1 MLCHCLRPIL
11 LNRITARTQRPATRQ
26 IRPVA
31 ASHPTGC
38 ARPPGYILSRRR
50 HEVSRRQKRCARTK
64 HLKGTLWSPFLC
76 LPITCSADK
85 VRRTALR
92 LSSLN
97 YVNPRSSE
105 ESMKSGIWQF
115 AGVSLLCL
123 GISAQALADERDE
136 SRQNQLYGG
145 SNDNGQQR
153 QQQQNQQRNVER
165 QQQQQRFQEQNNQQ
179 RQVQQQQNQ
188 LRNVEREQQQQINQQ
203 QDNQQRQIQQ
213 QQNQQRQVER
223 QQQQQIQQQQ
233 LQQRNVERQQQQQID
248 QQQRDQQRQIQ
259 QQQNQQRQQ
268 LRQSQDNLPIQSGP
282 REAWQTQQPRQGYY
296 QDIPRGNNRNW
307 QAGNGRPNDRWEG
320 RPDGH
325 GNGWGPGPQYR
336 PGYAIDRVPGG
347 YSRIPYR
354 GQDYF
359 YSGGYW
365 YRPQGPRYVVVTPPY
380 GVRVSRLPS
389 YSQEVWIGSSLL
401 FLAAGTYYAYQ
412 PDSQDYVVVNPPQ
425 NEAVY
430 QAPAQQ
436 QDNGYDPVAY
446 PQNGQSQQQVELDR
460 YQCYRWAAEQSGFD
474 PANITSQPQ
483 PEVVDLYR
491 RSMGACLAGRGYSV
505 N

>member
-1 MLCHCLRPIL
+1 
-11 LNRITARTQRPATRQ
+11 
-26 IRPVA
+26 
-31 ASHPTGC
+31 
-38 ARPPGYILSRRR
+38 
-50 HEVSRRQKRCARTK
+50 
-64 HLKGTLWSPFLC
+64 
-76 LPITCSADK
+76 
-85 VRRTALR
+85 
-92 LSSLN
+92 
-97 YVNPRSSE
+97 
-105 ESMKSGIWQF
+105 MKSGIWQF

-123 GISAQALADERDE
+123 SISAHALADERDD
-136 SRQNQLYGG
+136 SPRNPLYGSPG
-145 SNDNGQQR
+145 DNGQQR
-153 QQQQNQQRNVER
+153 QQQQQRA
-165 QQQQQRFQEQNNQQ
+165 QEQN
-179 RQVQQQQNQ
+179 
-188 LRNVEREQQQQINQQ
+188 
-203 QDNQQRQIQQ
+203 NQQRQIQQ

-223 QQQQQIQQQQ
+223 QQQQQINQQQINQQRQIQEQQNQQRQVERQQQQ
-233 LQQRNVERQQQQQID
+233 QIQQQQIQQRNVERQQQQQID

-268 LRQSQDNLPIQSGP
+268 LRQAQDNLPIQSGP

-320 RPDGH
+320 RPDGR

-354 GQDYF
+354 GQDYY

-430 QAPAQQ
+430 QQAPAEQQ
-436 QDNGYDPVAY
+436 SNGYDPVAY
-446 PQNGQSQQQVELDR
+446 PANGQSPQQVELDH
-460 YQCYRWAAEQSGFD
+460 YQCYRQAADQSGFD
-474 PANITSQPQ
+474 PANVSGQPP
-483 PEVVDLYR
+483 PERVDAYGRL
-491 RSMGACLAGRGYSV
+491 MGDCLAGRGYSV

>member
-1 MLCHCLRPIL
+1 
-11 LNRITARTQRPATRQ
+11 
-26 IRPVA
+26 
-31 ASHPTGC
+31 
-38 ARPPGYILSRRR
+38 
-50 HEVSRRQKRCARTK
+50 
-64 HLKGTLWSPFLC
+64 
-76 LPITCSADK
+76 
-85 VRRTALR
+85 
-92 LSSLN
+92 
-97 YVNPRSSE
+97 
-105 ESMKSGIWQF
+105 MKSGIWQF

-123 GISAQALADERDE
+123 SISAQALADERDD
-136 SRQNQLYGG
+136 SPRNQLYNSSGE
-145 SNDNGQQR
+145 NGQQ
-153 QQQQNQQRNVER
+153 R
-165 QQQQQRFQEQNNQQ
+165 QQQQQRFQEQN
-179 RQVQQQQNQ
+179 
-188 LRNVEREQQQQINQQ
+188 
-203 QDNQQRQIQQ
+203 NQQRQIQQ

-223 QQQQQIQQQQ
+223 QQQQQINQQQIN
-233 LQQRNVERQQQQQID
+233 QQRQIQEQQNQQRQVERQQQQQID

-268 LRQSQDNLPIQSGP
+268 LRQTQNNLPIQGGP
-282 REAWQTQQPRQGYY
+282 GEVWQTQQPRQGYY

-307 QAGNGRPNDRWEG
+307 QAGNGRPNDHWEG
-320 RPDGH
+320 RPDGR

-354 GQDYF
+354 GQDYY

-430 QAPAQQ
+430 QAPAGQQ
-436 QDNGYDPVAY
+436 VNGYDPVAY
-446 PQNGQSQQQVELDR
+446 PANGQSPQQVELDH
-460 YQCYRWAAEQSGFD
+460 YQCYLQAAQQSGFD
-474 PANITSQPQ
+474 PANVSGQP
-483 PEVVDLYR
+483 PPDLVDAHR
-491 RSMGACLAGRGYSV
+491 RSMGDCLAGRGYNVSA

>member
-1 MLCHCLRPIL
+1 M
-11 LNRITARTQRPATRQ
+11 RQ
-26 IRPVA
+26 
-31 ASHPTGC
+31 G
-38 ARPPGYILSRRR
+38 
-50 HEVSRRQKRCARTK
+50 EVSQGG
-64 HLKGTLWSPFLC
+64 HLVPFSL
-76 LPITCSADK
+76 SADK

-92 LSSLN
+92 LNSLN
-97 YVNPRSSE
+97 DVNPRSSE

-123 GISAQALADERDE
+123 SISAQALADERDD
-136 SRQNQLYGG
+136 SPRNQLYNSSGE
-145 SNDNGQQR
+145 NGQQ
-153 QQQQNQQRNVER
+153 R
-165 QQQQQRFQEQNNQQ
+165 QQQQQRFQEQN
-179 RQVQQQQNQ
+179 
-188 LRNVEREQQQQINQQ
+188 
-203 QDNQQRQIQQ
+203 NQQRQIQQ

-223 QQQQQIQQQQ
+223 QQQQQINQQQIN
-233 LQQRNVERQQQQQID
+233 QQRQIQEQQNQQRQVERQQQQQID
-248 QQQRDQQRQIQ
+248 QQQRDQLRQIQ

-268 LRQSQDNLPIQSGP
+268 LRQTQNNLPIQGGP
-282 REAWQTQQPRQGYY
+282 GEVWQTQQPRQGYY

-307 QAGNGRPNDRWEG
+307 QAGNGRPNDHWEG
-320 RPDGH
+320 RPDGR

-354 GQDYF
+354 GQDYY

-412 PDSQDYVVVNPPQ
+412 PDSQDYVVVNPLQ

-430 QAPAQQ
+430 QAPAGQQ
-436 QDNGYDPVAY
+436 VNGYDPVAY
-446 PQNGQSQQQVELDR
+446 PANGQSPQQVELDH
-460 YQCYRWAAEQSGFD
+460 YQCYLQAAQQSGFD
-474 PANITSQPQ
+474 PANVSGQP
-483 PEVVDLYR
+483 PPDLVDAYR
-491 RSMGACLAGRGYSV
+491 RSMGDCLAGRGYNVSA

>member
-1 MLCHCLRPIL
+1 
-11 LNRITARTQRPATRQ
+11 
-26 IRPVA
+26 
-31 ASHPTGC
+31 
-38 ARPPGYILSRRR
+38 
-50 HEVSRRQKRCARTK
+50 
-64 HLKGTLWSPFLC
+64 
-76 LPITCSADK
+76 
-85 VRRTALR
+85 
-92 LSSLN
+92 
-97 YVNPRSSE
+97 
-105 ESMKSGIWQF
+105 MKSGIWQL

-123 GISAQALADERDE
+123 SISAQALADERDE
-136 SRQNQLYGG
+136 SRQNQLYG
-145 SNDNGQQR
+145 SPAENGQQR
-153 QQQQNQQRNVER
+153 QQQQ
-165 QQQQQRFQEQNNQQ
+165 QQQQLRQEQN
-179 RQVQQQQNQ
+179 
-188 LRNVEREQQQQINQQ
+188 
-203 QDNQQRQIQQ
+203 NQQRQIQQ

-223 QQQQQIQQQQ
+223 QQQQQINQQQLNQQRQIQQQQ

-268 LRQSQDNLPIQSGP
+268 LRQNQDNLPIQSGP
-282 REAWQTQQPRQGYY
+282 KEVWQSQPPRQGYY

-307 QAGNGRPNDRWEG
+307 QAGRPNDRWEG
-320 RPDGH
+320 RPDGR

-359 YSGGYW
+359 YSQGYW
-365 YRPQGPRYVVVTPPY
+365 YRPQGPRYIVVTPPY
-380 GVRVSRLPS
+380 GVRVRSLPS

-412 PDSQDYVVVNPPQ
+412 PDTQDYVVVNPPQ
-425 NEAVY
+425 NEATY
-430 QAPAQQ
+430 QQAPAQPQ
-436 QDNGYDPVAY
+436 SNGYDPVAY
-446 PQNGQSQQQVELDR
+446 PENGQSPQQVELDH

-474 PANITSQPQ
+474 PANVTGQP
-483 PEVVDLYR
+483 PPDVVDLYR

>member
-1 MLCHCLRPIL
+1 
-11 LNRITARTQRPATRQ
+11 
-26 IRPVA
+26 
-31 ASHPTGC
+31 
-38 ARPPGYILSRRR
+38 
-50 HEVSRRQKRCARTK
+50 
-64 HLKGTLWSPFLC
+64 
-76 LPITCSADK
+76 
-85 VRRTALR
+85 
-92 LSSLN
+92 
-97 YVNPRSSE
+97 
-105 ESMKSGIWQF
+105 MKSGIWQF

-123 GISAQALADERDE
+123 SISAHALADERDE
-136 SRQNQLYGG
+136 PPRNPLYGSPG
-145 SNDNGQQR
+145 ENAQQR
-153 QQQQNQQRNVER
+153 QQQQQRA
-165 QQQQQRFQEQNNQQ
+165 QEQNNQQ
-179 RQVQQQQNQ
+179 RQIQQQQNQ
-188 LRNVEREQQQQINQQ
+188 QRQVERQQQQLINQQ
-203 QDNQQRQIQQ
+203 QTNQQRQIQE

-233 LQQRNVERQQQQQID
+233 LQQRNVERQQQQQQQQIE

-268 LRQSQDNLPIQSGP
+268 LRQAQDNLPIQSGP
-282 REAWQTQQPRQGYY
+282 KEAWQTQPPRQGYY

-307 QAGNGRPNDRWEG
+307 QAGNGRPNDHWEG
-320 RPDGH
+320 RPDGR

-354 GQDYF
+354 GQDYY

-389 YSQEVWIGSSLL
+389 YSQEVWIGRSLL

-425 NEAVY
+425 NEAAY
-430 QAPAQQ
+430 QAPPAEQQ
-436 QDNGYDPVAY
+436 GNGYDPVAY
-446 PQNGQSQQQVELDR
+446 PANGQSPQQVELDK

-474 PANITSQPQ
+474 PANVTGQPS
-483 PEVVDLYR
+483 PDMVDLYR

>member
-1 MLCHCLRPIL
+1 M
-11 LNRITARTQRPATRQ
+11 RQ
-26 IRPVA
+26 
-31 ASHPTGC
+31 G
-38 ARPPGYILSRRR
+38 
-50 HEVSRRQKRCARTK
+50 EVSQGG
-64 HLKGTLWSPFLC
+64 HLVPFSL
-76 LPITCSADK
+76 SADK

-92 LSSLN
+92 LNSLN
-97 YVNPRSSE
+97 DVNPRSSE

-123 GISAQALADERDE
+123 SISAQALADERDD
-136 SRQNQLYGG
+136 SPRNQLYNSSGE
-145 SNDNGQQR
+145 NGQQ
-153 QQQQNQQRNVER
+153 R
-165 QQQQQRFQEQNNQQ
+165 QQQQQRFQEQN
-179 RQVQQQQNQ
+179 
-188 LRNVEREQQQQINQQ
+188 
-203 QDNQQRQIQQ
+203 NQQRQIQQ

-223 QQQQQIQQQQ
+223 QQQQQINQQQINQ
-233 LQQRNVERQQQQQID
+233 QRQIQEQQNQQRQVEQQQIQQRNVERQQQQQID

-268 LRQSQDNLPIQSGP
+268 LRQSQNNLPIQGGP
-282 REAWQTQQPRQGYY
+282 GEVWQTQPPRQGYY

-320 RPDGH
+320 RPDGR

-354 GQDYF
+354 GQDYY

-430 QAPAQQ
+430 QAPAGQQ
-436 QDNGYDPVAY
+436 VNGYDPVAY
-446 PQNGQSQQQVELDR
+446 PANGQSPQQVELDH
-460 YQCYRWAAEQSGFD
+460 YQCYLQAAQQSGFD
-474 PANITSQPQ
+474 PANVSGQP
-483 PEVVDLYR
+483 PDLVDAYR
-491 RSMGACLAGRGYSV
+491 RSMGDCLAGRGYNVSV

>member
-1 MLCHCLRPIL
+1 
-11 LNRITARTQRPATRQ
+11 
-26 IRPVA
+26 
-31 ASHPTGC
+31 
-38 ARPPGYILSRRR
+38 
-50 HEVSRRQKRCARTK
+50 
-64 HLKGTLWSPFLC
+64 
-76 LPITCSADK
+76 
-85 VRRTALR
+85 
-92 LSSLN
+92 
-97 YVNPRSSE
+97 
-105 ESMKSGIWQF
+105 MKSGIWQF

-123 GISAQALADERDE
+123 SISAQALADERDD
-136 SRQNQLYGG
+136 SRQNQPNGG
-145 SNDNGQQR
+145 PAG
-153 QQQQNQQRNVER
+153 NV
-165 QQQQQRFQEQNNQQ
+165 QQQQQQLRQEQNNQQ
-179 RQVQQQQNQ
+179 RQIQQQQNQ
-188 LRNVEREQQQQINQQ
+188 QRQVERQQQQQINQQ
-203 QDNQQRQIQQ
+203 QNNQQRQIQE

-233 LQQRNVERQQQQQID
+233 LQQRNVERQQQQQIE
-248 QQQRDQQRQIQ
+248 QQQREQQRQIQ

-268 LRQSQDNLPIQSGP
+268 LRQNQDNLPIQGGP
-282 REAWQTQQPRQGYY
+282 REARQTQPPRQGYY

-359 YSGGYW
+359 YSQGYW
-365 YRPQGPRYVVVTPPY
+365 YRPEGPRYVVVNPPY

-412 PDSQDYVVVNPPQ
+412 PDTQEYVVVNPPQ

-430 QAPAQQ
+430 QSAPQQ
-436 QDNGYDPVAY
+436 QGNGYDPVAY
-446 PQNGQSQQQVELDR
+446 PANGQSPQQVELDR
-460 YQCYRWAAEQSGFD
+460 YQCYRWAADESGFD
-474 PANITSQPQ
+474 PANVSGQP
-483 PEVVDLYR
+483 PPDVVDVYR

>member
-1 MLCHCLRPIL
+1 M
-11 LNRITARTQRPATRQ
+11 RQ
-26 IRPVA
+26 A
-31 ASHPTGC
+31 
-38 ARPPGYILSRRR
+38 
-50 HEVSRRQKRCARTK
+50 
-64 HLKGTLWSPFLC
+64 
-76 LPITCSADK
+76 
-85 VRRTALR
+85 
-92 LSSLN
+92 
-97 YVNPRSSE
+97 
-105 ESMKSGIWQF
+105 
-115 AGVSLLCL
+115 
-123 GISAQALADERDE
+123 
-136 SRQNQLYGG
+136 
-145 SNDNGQQR
+145 
-153 QQQQNQQRNVER
+153 
-165 QQQQQRFQEQNNQQ
+165 
-179 RQVQQQQNQ
+179 
-188 LRNVEREQQQQINQQ
+188 
-203 QDNQQRQIQQ
+203 
-213 QQNQQRQVER
+213 
-223 QQQQQIQQQQ
+223 
-233 LQQRNVERQQQQQID
+233 
-248 QQQRDQQRQIQ
+248 
-259 QQQNQQRQQ
+259 
-268 LRQSQDNLPIQSGP
+268 QDNLPIQSGP
-282 REAWQTQQPRQGYY
+282 KEAWQTQPPRQGYY

-307 QAGNGRPNDRWEG
+307 QAGNVRPNDRWEG

-354 GQDYF
+354 GQDYY

-430 QAPAQQ
+430 QAPPAEQQ
-436 QDNGYDPVAY
+436 GNGYDPVAY
-446 PQNGQSQQQVELDR
+446 PVNGQSPQQVELDK

-474 PANITSQPQ
+474 PANVTGQP
-483 PEVVDLYR
+483 PPDVVDLYR

>member
-1 MLCHCLRPIL
+1 M
-11 LNRITARTQRPATRQ
+11 RQ
-26 IRPVA
+26 
-31 ASHPTGC
+31 G
-38 ARPPGYILSRRR
+38 
-50 HEVSRRQKRCARTK
+50 EVSQGG
-64 HLKGTLWSPFLC
+64 HLVPFSL
-76 LPITCSADK
+76 SADK
-85 VRRTALR
+85 VCRTALR
-92 LSSLN
+92 LNSLN
-97 YVNPRSSE
+97 DVNPRSSE

-123 GISAQALADERDE
+123 SISAQALADERDD
-136 SRQNQLYGG
+136 SPRNQLYNSSGE
-145 SNDNGQQR
+145 NGQQR
-153 QQQQNQQRNVER
+153 QQQH
-165 QQQQQRFQEQNNQQ
+165 QRFQEQN
-179 RQVQQQQNQ
+179 
-188 LRNVEREQQQQINQQ
+188 
-203 QDNQQRQIQQ
+203 NQQRQIQQ

-223 QQQQQIQQQQ
+223 QQQQQI
-233 LQQRNVERQQQQQID
+233 NQQQIN
-248 QQQRDQQRQIQ
+248 QQRQIQ

-268 LRQSQDNLPIQSGP
+268 LRQSQNNLPIQGGP
-282 REAWQTQQPRQGYY
+282 GEVWQTQQPRQGYY

-307 QAGNGRPNDRWEG
+307 QAGNGRPNDHWEG
-320 RPDGH
+320 RPDGR

-354 GQDYF
+354 GQDYY

-430 QAPAQQ
+430 QAPAGQQ
-436 QDNGYDPVAY
+436 VNGYDPVAY
-446 PQNGQSQQQVELDR
+446 PANGQGPQQVELDH
-460 YQCYRWAAEQSGFD
+460 YQCYLQAAQQSGFD
-474 PANITSQPQ
+474 PANVSGQP
-483 PEVVDLYR
+483 PPDLVDAYR
-491 RSMGACLAGRGYSV
+491 RSMGDCLAGRGYNVSA